1 MSKLAGDLRERALKL
16 EEALDRCWRGD
27 RYVRAFADDGA
38 EFLPMGAM
46 SSAWPSLSGAA
57 VSEKGREALE
67 NGLLALDKG
76 DRVLLVTPPY
86 DENSKPF
93 PGRSADYPPG
103 VRENGGQYTH
113 GSSWFVDALVRL
125 GEKAAG
131 EGDEAQALQDF
142 SRAFEVWRSLSPLS
156 KTGPDKIDV
165 YGLPPHQQPADIYDG
180 PGHAGRGGWSWYTG
194 AAARM
199 TSAAYALLGVK
210 LEDGELKLRP
220 DAFAEKSGLQLRSV
234 TYKGT
239 KRVASEKAAEL
250 IQD

>member
-1 MSKLAGDLRERALKL
+1 MRERALKL

-27 RYVRAFADDGA
+27 RFVRAFADDGA

-57 VSEKGREALE
+57 ASERGRKALE

-113 GSSWFVDALVRL
+113 GSSWFVDALAKL
-125 GEKAAG
+125 GEKRRGRATMPRRSRI
-131 EGDEAQALQDF
+131 
-142 SRAFEVWRSLSPLS
+142 SRAPL
-156 KTGPDKIDV
+156 KFG
-165 YGLPPHQQPADIYDG
+165 YHF
-180 PGHAGRGGWSWYTG
+180 R
-194 AAARM
+194 R
-199 TSAAYALLGVK
+199 
-210 LEDGELKLRP
+210 
-220 DAFAEKSGLQLRSV
+220 
-234 TYKGT
+234 
-239 KRVASEKAAEL
+239 
-250 IQD
+250 